1 MTKRIKKSFGTRRRK
16 NRANFRKKTFR
27 NKKYRNRK
35 TRRGYRGGAGS
46 DDEKE
51 SDNEEESKDEPV
63 AAITTGL
70 RNLDVNQGSSSSSDV
85 DNITSGVENLTV
97 NSIPSEPQVDICP
110 LCLDPL
116 DGEEII
122 TTTCNHKFHE
132 RCFKQL
138 CSTNNAYNSTKKCP
152 NCRAEVIMECFVMK
166 QLTEF
171 ETSQGANTNA
181 IHNLLYNL
189 MLVVTAL
196 KRTNISNETRAL
208 WERRLMFY
216 KKYMKILIPK
226 PGLNLS
232 LSNPVAGGRNLTKD
246 IFEYMIDSEDDE
258 IIDLLLNKRIY
269 GLTDPIIRASKT
281 SVLNKDKF
289 NEVIQKM
296 KNHPQRATNFP
307 NVVNFDSE
315 SADQM
320 FYRGLLGQ
328 PAHNPPI
335 YDINVIREAI
345 NMPDLNLHT
354 ALCLLISMYET
365 GQDDE
370 DSEEEEETKE
380 ETIREDSL
388 RRFKDEIIAKPEFN
402 PFVLCSNG
410 NSILYTSIEFNDERT
425 MYALLNNP
433 RLKQGLNN
441 TMLSVIKD
449 KVYRVSDQKAL
460 FAKLITYLNKNKA
473 SFPSMNFKRVAF
485 EVFRGG
491 K

>member
-1 MTKRIKKSFGTRRRK
+1 MTKRTKKSVGTRRKQKRS
-16 NRANFRKKTFR
+16 NFRKKTLR

-35 TRRGYRGGAGS
+35 TRRGYRGGEGS
-46 DDEKE
+46 DDEA
-51 SDNEEESKDEPV
+51 EESKDEPV

-85 DNITSGVENLTV
+85 DAITSGVENLTV
-97 NSIPSEPQVDICP
+97 ENITPQPQVDICP

-116 DGEEII
+116 DGEEVI

-132 RCFKQL
+132 RCFKQV
-138 CSTNNAYNSTKKCP
+138 CNTISAYNSTKKCP
-152 NCRAEVIMECFVMK
+152 NCRAEVIMECYVMK

-189 MLVVTAL
+189 TLNVTGL

-208 WERRLMFY
+208 WEKRDMFY
-216 KKYMKILIPK
+216 KKYIKILLQK

-232 LSNPVAGGRNLTKD
+232 LSNPVAGGRNLIKD
-246 IFEYMIDSEDDE
+246 IFEYIIDIGDDE
-258 IIDLLLNKRIY
+258 IIDLLLNKRIA

-328 PAHNPPI
+328 PAHDPPI
-335 YDINVIREAI
+335 YDINVIREAL

-354 ALCLLISMYET
+354 ALCLLISMYEK

-370 DSEEEEETKE
+370 DSEEEETKE
-380 ETIREDSL
+380 EHIPEDSL
-388 RRFKDEIIAKPEFN
+388 RTFKEEIIANPEFN
-402 PFVLCSNG
+402 PFVLCANR

-441 TMLSVIKD
+441 DMLGRIKD
-449 KVYRVSDQKAL
+449 KVYRISEQKAL

-473 SFPSMNFKRVAF
+473 SFPSVNFSRAAF
-485 EVFRGG
+485 EIFTGG

>member
-1 MTKRIKKSFGTRRRK
+1 MDQEIRSFGELQCIK
-16 NRANFRKKTFR
+16 CIKCIKFRTTSTSR
-27 NKKYRNRK
+27 SDRNRK
-35 TRRGYRGGAGS
+35 TRRGYRGGEGS
-46 DDEKE
+46 DDEAE

-116 DGEEII
+116 DSEEVI

-132 RCFKQL
+132 RCFKQV
-138 CSTNNAYNSTKKCP
+138 CNTVSAYNSTKKCP
-152 NCRAEVIMECFVMK
+152 ICRAEVIMECYVMK

-171 ETSQGANTNA
+171 ETPKAANTYA
-181 IHNLLYNL
+181 IYNLLNNL
-189 MLVVTAL
+189 ALNVTAL
-196 KRTNISNETRAL
+196 ERTNISNETRAL
-208 WERRLMFY
+208 WEKRLMFY
-216 KKYMKILIPK
+216 KKYIKILLQK

-232 LSNPVAGGRNLTKD
+232 MVSQLSSGRD
-246 IFEYMIDSEDDE
+246 QIQEIFTYMIDIGDDE
-258 IIDLLLNKRIY
+258 IIDLILNKQIT
-269 GLTDPIIRASKT
+269 GLTDPIIRSSKT
-281 SVLNKDKF
+281 SVLNKAKF
-289 NEVIQKM
+289 DEVIQKM

-370 DSEEEEETKE
+370 DSEEEETKE
-380 ETIREDSL
+380 ETIPEDSL

-402 PFVLCSNG
+402 PFVLCSNR

-441 TMLSVIKD
+441 TMLSAIKD
-449 KVYRVSDQKAL
+449 KVYRVSNQKAL